1 MIRALGAAVALV
13 AVATAGTATAA
24 PPGPASPAS
33 ASPAPAPAT
42 RPAACGAPSRSTRP
56 LDVASCAF
64 TPPAGREL
72 AGRCGLAGPPV
83 DLDRLDA
90 AVPALDPATV
100 RHVREVA
107 RRGQALGRRRGVFGL
122 VGDSVTE
129 STWFLAPLASPART
143 HTSPAVDTRL
153 RLRDGR
159 PILDVLRGVEAT
171 AGVSSFGAF
180 RAARTGARST
190 WALPVAGG
198 HAPVVELVDRLSPE
212 IVVVLFGSNDARVR
226 FTEPAVLAAAFR
238 AQMARIASALEDRGV
253 VPLLTTIP
261 RQGQEPGRP
270 DCDRAAGDLSNHR
283 IEVQLEALNDGLLDL
298 ACERALPVVDLRHA
312 LEGLPNAGLG
322 PDGVHPVGH
331 RDGAGRLDEVALA
344 CGMNARNYVT
354 LRALGAL
361 RDALDGS

>member
-1 MIRALGAAVALV
+1 MTPGAALGIGAALAAAVVAAPV
-13 AVATAGTATAA
+13 EAAPSVAEAVAR
-24 PPGPASPAS
+24 PS
-33 ASPAPAPAT
+33 A
-42 RPAACGAPSRSTRP
+42 CFAPSRATTR
-56 LDVASCAF
+56 LDLATCSF

-72 AGRCGLAGPPV
+72 AGRCGLGGAAI

-90 AVPALDPATV
+90 AVPALDPATR
-100 RHVREVA
+100 RHVRDVA

-122 VGDSVTE
+122 LGDSVTE
-129 STWFLAPLASPART
+129 STWFLAPFASPART
-143 HTSPAVDTRL
+143 HTSAAVDARL

-159 PILDVLRGVEAT
+159 SIIDVLRGIEAS

-180 RAARTGARST
+180 RAARTGARAT
-190 WALPVAGG
+190 WALPAGGG

-226 FTEPAVLAAAFR
+226 FAEPAALAASFR
-238 AQMARIASALEDRGV
+238 EVMGRIAGALEDRGV
-253 VPLLTTIP
+253 IPLLTTIP

-270 DCDRAAGDLSNHR
+270 DCDRAAGDLSSHR
-283 IEVQLEALNDGLLDL
+283 IAAQLEALNEVVLDL

-312 LEGLPNAGLG
+312 LDALPNAGLG

-354 LRALGAL
+354 LRALAGL
-361 RDALDGS
+361 RDALDGG